1 MKLYEN
7 VVIGNFLYGLGLSI
21 GRALPEQRTLSV
33 VNLLQQTP
41 ADKSLGDM
49 LVEFESVVRLIEF
62 KNKGSSLKKEKK
74 KQTQLSTALIGLHDM
89 IAVSRDTHWYVE
101 TEPFEEKCANNIKPY
116 LDAFSEVPSRY
127 TLEGFIGSITDA
139 VKNPQKK
146 FTADQFK
153 AYLAVVAAC
162 QGDGKVGTGG
172 IIVSVDKDGIK
183 YLQYADIM
191 QLRLQHKDF
200 VLEMKNE
207 YESMMELSLKQELEL
222 EKELE
227 RSRSRTLGHGMGMGG
242 R

>member
-7 VVIGNFLYGLGLSI
+7 VIIGNFLYGLGLSI

-62 KNKGSSLKKEKK
+62 KNKGSSLKKEKN
-74 KQTQLSTALIGLHDM
+74 KQTQLITALIGQNDL
-89 IAVSRDTHWYVE
+89 IAVSREAHWYVE
-101 TEPFEEKCANNIKPY
+101 TEPFEEKCANNITPY
-116 LDAFSEVPSRY
+116 LEAFSGASSSY
-127 TLEGFIGSITDA
+127 TLEGFIGSITHA
-139 VKNPQKK
+139 VKSPQKK
-146 FTADQFK
+146 FTAEQLK

-191 QLRLQHKDF
+191 QLRLQHKEF
-200 VLEMKNE
+200 VLKMKNE
-207 YESMMELSLKQELEL
+207 YESIMKLSLEKELEL
-222 EKELE
+222 EKKVQHT
-227 RSRSRTLGHGMGMGG
+227 RSRSPGLGA
-242 R
+242 

>member
-21 GRALPEQRTLSV
+21 GRALPEQTTLSV

-62 KNKGSSLKKEKK
+62 KNKASSLEKESKKHK
-74 KQTQLSTALIGLHDM
+74 QLSTALSNQDEML
-89 IAVSRDTHWYVE
+89 AVSREIHWYVE

-116 LDAFSEVPSRY
+116 LDAFSTDGSRY
-127 TLEGFIGSITDA
+127 TLEQFIESITDA
-139 VKNPQKK
+139 VKHPQKK
-146 FTADQFK
+146 FTAEQLK
-153 AYLAVVAAC
+153 AYLAVVTAC

-172 IIVSVDKDGIK
+172 IIVSVGKDGVK

-191 QLRLQHKDF
+191 KLRLYHREF
-200 VLEMKNE
+200 VLEAKNE
-207 YESMMELSLKQELEL
+207 HKSMMELSLKKELEL
-222 EKELE
+222 EKKLE
-227 RSRSRTLGHGMGMGG
+227 RGLGRSLDLGMG